1 MSIGLSYQSK
11 TDAPTNPETPRMLQR
26 RTLLASAA
34 LALVAAGARADG
46 AWPGHPMRFIIP
58 AAAGGTND
66 VLARFLQ
73 EPLSQLLGQ
82 PIIID
87 YKAGAGGAIGS
98 QYVVSQPADGYTFL
112 VHGSGLVTVP
122 LVQRKPSYDAMKDFV
137 PVTLIGTSPM
147 VLMTNPSTPDNLKD
161 FVAYARAHP
170 GELEWG
176 ASALGGVGQ
185 LAMEAFHEAAGI
197 HGMVMVPYPGAGP
210 AAQGLLTGQTKYMLS
225 TPSAST
231 DAFVKDGKMRVL
243 GVSTAQRSPLLP
255 GVPSISEVVPGYD
268 TQTWFGV
275 VARTGTPP
283 EVIQRMSE
291 AIAQVVARPEIQEK
305 IKSVNVVPMTGTQPL
320 ADILQKENLLW
331 GKVVKANNITMD

>member
-1 MSIGLSYQSK
+1 
-11 TDAPTNPETPRMLQR
+11 MLR

-34 LALVAAGARADG
+34 ALALASTGARAADG
-46 AWPGHPMRFIIP
+46 WPDHPIRFIIP

-66 VLARFLQ
+66 VLARFMQ
-73 EPLSQLLGQ
+73 EPLAKLLGQ

-98 QYVVSQPADGYTFL
+98 QYVAGQPADGYTFL

-122 LVQRKPSYDAMKDFV
+122 LVQRKPSYLLKDFV
-137 PVTLIGTSPM
+137 PVSLIGTSPM

-161 FVAYARAHP
+161 FIAYARAHP
-170 GELEWG
+170 GQLEWG

-197 HGMVMVPYPGAGP
+197 HDMVMVPYPGAGP
-210 AAQGLLTGQTKYMLS
+210 AAQALLTGQTKYMLS
-225 TPSAST
+225 TPSSTT
-231 DAFVKDGKMRVL
+231 DAFVKEGKMRVL

-255 GVPSISEVVPGYD
+255 DVPSIGEAVPGYD

-275 VARTGTPP
+275 VARVGTPP
-283 EVIQRMSE
+283 EVIAKMSA
-291 AIAQVVARPEIQEK
+291 AIAQVVAMPAIQEK
-305 IKSVNVVPMTGTQPL
+305 IKSVYVVPKSGTQPL
-320 ADILQKENLLW
+320 ADILQKEDVLW
-331 GKVVKANNITMD
+331 GRVVRDHHITMD